1 MNVKIRKA
9 VVTDVTAIVT
19 INIKTWKIAYKG
31 IVPQAHLDSLS
42 VNDKLPRWTKTINNL
57 KENRKE
63 IFVAEISNKNGK
75 ELVGFSLGGPS
86 HFEDFKIDGD
96 LHAIY
101 VLPKY
106 WKQGI
111 GTLLFNSVIKFFL
124 SMKFKSMVIW
134 ALKENSAGDFYKK
147 LGGIPKFQKT
157 LTYGGK
163 ELDALGFY
171 WKNLP
176 VQFNF

>member
-9 VVTDVTAIVT
+9 VVTDVTDIVT

-31 IVPQAHLDSLS
+31 IVPQALLDSLS
-42 VNDKLPRWTKTINNL
+42 INDKIPRWTKRINNL
-57 KENRKE
+57 KENKNE
-63 IFVAEISNKNGK
+63 IFVAEISNINGK
-75 ELVGFSLGGPS
+75 ELIGYS
-86 HFEDFKIDGD
+86 
-96 LHAIY
+96 HAIY

-134 ALKENSAGDFYKK
+134 ALKENSAGNFYKK
-147 LGGIPKFQKT
+147 LGGIPKFNKT

-163 ELDALGFY
+163 ELEVLGFY
-171 WKNLP
+171 WENLP
-176 VQFNF
+176 SQFKL